1 MADLA
6 AAVAEL
12 QQAVAELKQRNE
24 RKDFEK
30 RWEVGPA
37 RTLLIIA
44 LTYGCLFCY
53 MWLVN
58 MEAALLSAVVPTVG
72 YALSTL
78 AFPGARDRWG
88 GI

>member
-1 MADLA
+1 MHPSTGPHPLL
-6 AAVAEL
+6 VTLESVQSL
-12 QQAVAELKQRNE
+12 KVAELKQRN
-24 RKDFEK
+24 
-30 RWEVGPA
+30 EVGPA

>member
-1 MADLA
+1 MDDLA
-6 AAVAEL
+6 AAVAGL
-12 QQAVAELKQRNE
+12 QQAVANIEARNK

-30 RWEVGPA
+30 QWEVGPA
-37 RTLLIIA
+37 RALIIIA

-58 MEAALLSAVVPTVG
+58 IEAALLSAVVPTVG

-78 AFPGARDRWG
+78 VRDRRG
-88 GI
+88 NI